1 MSLSQLVEM
10 SNRYGGDEEFVLAGG
25 GNTSYKEDGVISV
38 KGSGVGLSDIT
49 EEQFVRMDI
58 GKLLEMVKR
67 EYPDSMSN
75 SEREEKALA
84 DMMEARLLYETA
96 KRPSVESVLHA
107 MFPYKFVLHVHPP
120 LINGLTCGKYGKEA
134 CEKLFGDKAVW
145 IDLAKPGL
153 VLAQTCNK
161 IFNTYAD
168 EKGKYP
174 QIAILQ
180 NHGIFIAAD
189 TVEEI
194 DTLMVYVVD
203 TLKKH
208 IENLRLSNDVDSIKP
223 YVEIKP
229 DFEAVSYDKDMVDS
243 IEHKLKSL
251 YSGDGN
257 AAVLFCANKQ
267 VSELVTDE
275 KSFAP
280 VSKPFSPDHIVNCK
294 DEPLYIKKDADIEA
308 EFTAYTAKKG
318 YNPKIVAVQG
328 LGFFAISES
337 LKNAERAK
345 ALFLDAIKIAT
356 YAKSFGGVNPL
367 DDEFTD
373 FILNWEVE
381 AYRSKA

>member
-1 MSLSQLVEM
+1 M

-25 GNTSYKEDGVISV
+25 GNTSFKEDGVLYV
-38 KGSGVGLSDIT
+38 KGSGTQLSNIT
-49 EEQFVRMDI
+49 AEQFVRMDI
-58 GKLLEMVKR
+58 EKLHKMIKNGSKCHC
-67 EYPDSMSN
+67 EYSDNMSN
-75 SEREEKALA
+75 SEREDKTLA
-84 DMMEARLLYETA
+84 DMMAAKLPGEEA

-120 LINGLTCGKYGKEA
+120 LINGLTCGKSSKEA
-134 CEKLFGDKAVW
+134 CENLFGESVVW
-145 IDLAKPGL
+145 INLTKPGL
-153 VLAQTCNK
+153 SLAQTCNK
-161 IFNTYAD
+161 IFSTYAE

-180 NHGIFIAAD
+180 NHGIFVAAD

-194 DTLMVYVVD
+194 DKLMSYVVE
-203 TLKKH
+203 TLK
-208 IENLRLSNDVDSIKP
+208 D
-223 YVEIKP
+223 YVKDAP
-229 DFEAVSYDKDMVDS
+229 NFETVEYDKDIIDS
-243 IEHKLKSL
+243 IALKLKKL
-251 YSGDGN
+251 YTDDGSVV
-257 AAVLFCANKQ
+257 VLFCTNKR

-308 EFTAYTAKKG
+308 EFSAYLFKKG

-328 LGFFAISES
+328 LGFFALSETK
-337 LKNAERAK
+337 KNTVRAK

-367 DDEFTD
+367 DVEFTE
-373 FILNWEVE
+373 FILNWEAE